1 MNFELQGVEF
11 KKSDFPW
18 KSNLQKITMSSSSEI
33 KQILKQHNIRPL
45 PQLGQHFL
53 INQRVKELFLRF
65 AKIHS
70 SDIIIEVGPGLGALT
85 LEMAKKVRR
94 ILAIE
99 KDKKLAEI
107 LKEKAPQNVTVIH
120 QDILKTDLKKYLPKK
135 YKLISDVP
143 YNISSPLLELF
154 LIKAPRKPE
163 LALLMLQKEFA
174 DRIVA
179 QNAKMSRLSIFT
191 QSCCRVK
198 KIADIAPSSFWPS
211 PSVKSSLVLL
221 LPFKKPLLKQE
232 TLRIIKK
239 CFIYKRKK
247 VLATLKNILK
257 VDPAKLAETFK
268 NSGIDINSRPE
279 DLTIKN
285 WQTIQKFSKKVALQS

>member
-1 MNFELQGVEF
+1 M
-11 KKSDFPW
+11 
-18 KSNLQKITMSSSSEI
+18 TSSSEI

-65 AKIHS
+65 AKLHS

-85 LEMAKKVRR
+85 LEMAKKVRYV
-94 ILAIE
+94 LAIE

-120 QDILKTDLKKYLPKK
+120 QDILKTDLKKYLPQK

-154 LIKAPRKPE
+154 LMKAPRKPE
-163 LALLMLQKEFA
+163 LLLLMLQKEFA

-179 QNAKMSRLSIFT
+179 QNVKMSRLSIFT
-191 QSCCRVK
+191 QSFCRVK
-198 KIADIAPSSFWPS
+198 KIADIAPLSFWPS

-285 WQTIQKFSKKVALQS
+285 WQAIQKFSKKVALQS